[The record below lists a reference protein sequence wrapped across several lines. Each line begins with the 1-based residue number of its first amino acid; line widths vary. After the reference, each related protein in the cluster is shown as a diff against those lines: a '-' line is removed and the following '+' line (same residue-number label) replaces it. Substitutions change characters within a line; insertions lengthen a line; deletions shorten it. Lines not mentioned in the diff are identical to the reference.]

1 MKYGQLVETGLRL
14 AKSTNKVVIKKIKQI
29 LFRLS
34 VLRWTRRGLL
44 AREPFFRYDLHVS
57 MASRIKRD

>member
-14 AKSTNKVVIKKIKQI
+14 AKSTNKVVIQKIKQI

-34 VLRWTRRGLL
+34 VLREQG
-44 AREPFFRYDLHVS
+44 EVS
-57 MASRIKRD
+57 

>member
-1 MKYGQLVETGLRL
+1 MKYGQLVETGLRLADL

-34 VLRWTRRGLL
+34 VLREQG
-44 AREPFFRYDLHVS
+44 EVS
-57 MASRIKRD
+57 

>member
-14 AKSTNKVVIKKIKQI
+14 AKGTNKVVIKKIKQI

-34 VLRWTRRGLL
+34 VLREQG
-44 AREPFFRYDLHVS
+44 EVS
-57 MASRIKRD
+57 